1 MQGPVS
7 FKFVESFR
15 PRPLGEAHT
24 TFFQQSPQKELLCFI
39 ILLLPDILF
48 CKGRLRTLVST
59 VKSTSSLL
67 PEALRCGGG
76 PDYLPLSRSGFLAL
90 GTDESERPNHVGLID
105 FLQQH
110 SLLGRVEHSWKH
122 RPLGHPTSLFTLGDQ
137 NSTATRKADTF
148 PNNFPHGPISLWSQ
162 WE

>member
-105 FLQQH
+105 FLQALFQAALPAGEGGAQLEAPSSRPPNITLHSWGSKQH
-110 SLLGRVEHSWKH
+110 SHTEGRYLPK
-122 RPLGHPTSLFTLGDQ
+122 
-137 NSTATRKADTF
+137 
-148 PNNFPHGPISLWSQ
+148 
-162 WE
+162 